1 MARGCAHGMRRSGRG
16 TFQSLSTLS
25 PCSLICASRSLPVTV
40 AHSALAPLGASK
52 CTQHPGENTETVQM
66 TGDGMALKHADVH
79 ARDVRGAQ
87 ARACLQRRTFGIN
100 EVRRS
105 RVAYATSTW
114 GDATSAA
121 QRQSLAMSC
130 RASLCDAW
138 YRTGGQP
145 RAPAAQRRGT
155 VRVTRRASRGARRPA
170 PGSSKWQAVRR
181 QRGTANRCVSAAPCI
196 SRAPGGPG
204 PSFTAV
210 KLNEALLSS
219 QGGHFDCR
227 KKNVNKMFIRI
238 RSFARRRTVRYVT
251 TPMSMMSRGNCRE
264 QGHAPNTLTRRLE
277 APGGVRRTGLP
288 HLHVEAIG
296 GRTGRRR

>member
-1 MARGCAHGMRRSGRG
+1 MSWRTCKASQPLSVQNYLDSGRDLILRSFSCLKLPHLGAPDSAYRISVMARGCAHGMRRSGRG

-145 RAPAAQRRGT
+145 RAPAA
-155 VRVTRRASRGARRPA
+155 
-170 PGSSKWQAVRR
+170 
-181 QRGTANRCVSAAPCI
+181 
-196 SRAPGGPG
+196 
-204 PSFTAV
+204 
-210 KLNEALLSS
+210 
-219 QGGHFDCR
+219 
-227 KKNVNKMFIRI
+227 
-238 RSFARRRTVRYVT
+238 
-251 TPMSMMSRGNCRE
+251 
-264 QGHAPNTLTRRLE
+264 
-277 APGGVRRTGLP
+277 
-288 HLHVEAIG
+288 
-296 GRTGRRR
+296 